1 MAVSVD
7 ASSIPAAQAADVPRR
22 RAWALAGAVG
32 GLGGLVGLFVTVAA
46 TEADRALF
54 VDNARYIAS
63 LDGNEGWVWAYQIVT
78 SLAAGCL
85 AVFAAGLRRRLA
97 GREPAGSLVPDLAA
111 VGLLLTA
118 ALLLVG
124 GGVATELYFSL
135 LHVDETDPD
144 TVAGLAA
151 GYNTFAWVWAG
162 TGLTAAAVA
171 VAGLRRRAVSR
182 WFAVFSLLMALLVAA
197 TQLVPLQYLALVP
210 GGLWATVAGLTFALE
225 RRRIGN

>member
-1 MAVSVD
+1 MSVSVD
-7 ASSIPAAQAADVPRR
+7 TVPTPAATTAASHGRG
-22 RAWALAGAVG
+22 WALAGTVG
-32 GLGGLVGLFVTVAA
+32 GLTGLVGLFVTVAA
-46 TEADRALF
+46 TDADTALF
-54 VDNARYIAS
+54 ADNARYVGS
-63 LDGNEGWVWAYQIVT
+63 LAGNEAYVWAYQIVT

-97 GREPAGSLVPDLAA
+97 AREPAGGLLPDVAA

-124 GGVATELYFSL
+124 GGVATELYFGL
-135 LHVDETDPD
+135 LHLDETDPD
-144 TVAGLAA
+144 TLAGLAA
-151 GYNTFAWVWAG
+151 GYNTFPWVWAG
-162 TGLTAAAVA
+162 VGLTAAAVA

-182 WFAVFSLLMALLVAA
+182 WFAVFSLLVALLVAA